1 MVVKKDGINYKIFCK
16 DIVCVK
22 AVPRGVQLILSKEE
36 MKIPYLSIKQLLEKL
51 PTEKFLQVHRM
62 CVVNLDYI
70 EYVDTVNGLIRMKNG
85 EQVEIGITYKS
96 DIKKRLCV

>member
-1 MVVKKDGINYKIFCK
+1 
-16 DIVCVK
+16 
-22 AVPRGVQLILSKEE
+22 
-36 MKIPYLSIKQLLEKL
+36 
-51 PTEKFLQVHRM
+51 M